1 VCSSISVVVPVHDGA
16 GALVELV
23 GRICAVL
30 EQRPAAFEILLVDDG
45 STDPSWP
52 TITSLCAANERVS
65 GIRLARNAG
74 QQQALLCGIA
84 ASRFEVVVTID
95 DDLQNPP
102 EEIPKLLD
110 AMAGGGDLVY
120 GVPQR
125 VSHGVRRR
133 MVSHAGKWL
142 LFGALRRR
150 AMLHLSSFRA
160 FRSELRRSVV
170 AAEARILIIDSVLVS
185 KAKNVRAV
193 AVAHHPRRQGGSSYG
208 FLQLAVHSL
217 RMVQAFSVSDRSAEL
232 PRSARYAVCATS
244 GAIAARSHDGPAAD
258 TARRV
263 LVPSSSATG
272 FGAKQR

>member
-1 VCSSISVVVPVHDGA
+1 MLPGVSLVVPVHEGA
-16 GALVELV
+16 AALVELV
-23 GRICAVL
+23 NRICAVL
-30 EQRPAAFEILLVDDG
+30 DQRHVTFEILLVDDG

-52 TITSLCAANERVS
+52 TITSLCAADERVS
-65 GIRLARNAG
+65 GIRLARNSG

-110 AMAGGGDLVY
+110 AIADGGDLVY

-125 VSHGVRRR
+125 VSHGRRRR
-133 MVSHAGKWL
+133 MLSHAGKWL

-150 AMLHLSSFRA
+150 ALLHLSSFRA
-160 FRSELRRSVV
+160 FRSELRRSII

-185 KAKNVRAV
+185 KAADVRAV

-208 FLQLAVHSL
+208 FLRLAVHSL
-217 RMVQAFSVSDRSAEL
+217 RMVQAFSVSDRSAAL
-232 PRSARYAVCATS
+232 PLSARYAVSDTC
-244 GAIAARSHDGPAAD
+244 GAIAGRPPDNSPISFCA
-258 TARRV
+258 
-263 LVPSSSATG
+263 
-272 FGAKQR
+272 